1 MDVPSK
7 LPDVGVTIFT
17 RMSKLAAE
25 HRAINLSQGFPD
37 FATHPDL
44 IESVGRHMRMGYN
57 QYAPM
62 QGVAPLRERLAEKIE
77 ALYGAAV
84 DPETEITVTAG
95 GTEALFAAITAV
107 THPGDEVILLEPAFD
122 SYEPAVRLSS
132 GVPVHVPLT
141 FPGYAIDWDRVID
154 AITPRTRLL
163 VLNSPHN
170 PTGTVLQAE
179 DILALQEI
187 VARHGLL
194 LLSDE
199 VYEHI
204 LFDGRKHESLL
215 RYPDLARRSFVVSSF
230 GKTYHTTGWKVGYC
244 TAPPPLSTE
253 LRKVH
258 QYLTFS
264 VNTPVQ
270 YAFAEF
276 MERRELYL
284 TLADFYQEKRDLF
297 QRLTAPSRFRP
308 LKCAGTYFQMLDYS
322 DLSDEPDT
330 LFAKRLTVEYGVAAI
345 PPSVFYHD
353 RQDHKVL
360 RFCFAKEDKT
370 LEQAAERLCR
380 M

>member
-17 RMSKLAAE
+17 RMSKLALE

-44 IESVGRHMRMGYN
+44 IELVGRHMRMGYN

-77 ALYGAAV
+77 TLYGAAV

-170 PTGTVLQAE
+170 PTGTVLQVE
-179 DILALQEI
+179 DIRALQEI
-187 VARHGLL
+187 VARHTLL

-204 LFDGRKHESLL
+204 LFDGRRHESLL
-215 RYPDLARRSFVVSSF
+215 RYPDLARRSLVVSSF

-276 MERRELYL
+276 MERRDLYL

-297 QRLTAPSRFRP
+297 QRLTAPSRFRA
-308 LKCAGTYFQMLDYS
+308 LNCAGTYFQMLDYS

-380 M
+380 I